1 MSELNNRYLLETE
14 HFFYNNNSNVPPETP
29 CHDSKSQT
37 RLFRFEI
44 FPGSKMFCNK
54 PTPLHTTQYPDLFI
68 TYKEGFNMRTGKRNP
83 LQLPEEEQYYK
94 LST

>member
-1 MSELNNRYLLETE
+1 MTRNLKPDSFDLKSSLEVKC
-14 HFFYNNNSNVPPETP
+14 FA
-29 CHDSKSQT
+29 K
-37 RLFRFEI
+37 
-44 FPGSKMFCNK
+44 K

-94 LST
+94 LPPNLFLVN